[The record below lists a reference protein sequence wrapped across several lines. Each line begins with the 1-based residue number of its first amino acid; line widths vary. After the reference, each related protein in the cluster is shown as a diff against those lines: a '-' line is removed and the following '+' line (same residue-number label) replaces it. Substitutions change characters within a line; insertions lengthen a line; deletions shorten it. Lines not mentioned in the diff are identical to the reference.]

1 MDIQTKDG
9 ILLRGI
15 PDGTPEAEIKA
26 RINKIRAES
35 GMKDYKAMSAPA
47 PVDPTDDMST
57 LDRFLA
63 GAGKSFVDG
72 GRGLRQIFAND
83 REKTQKDID
92 EAAALDKPLMNTGAG
107 IVGNV
112 LGNAALFA
120 PTAFIPGANTYR
132 GAALVGAAANA
143 LGPVATGQDRGT
155 NAAMGAIAGPV
166 GLAAGR
172 GIGRAISPVASKL
185 NPQEELLAAAA
196 RREGIPLTVGQTTG
210 SRPVQIAES
219 VMENLPLTSTKQLA
233 GREAQQRA
241 FTAAAL
247 KKAGISADEAT
258 SGVLT
263 NQRNMLGNQL
273 NKIASGNT
281 LDFYRPSQ
289 TTQAPLISELDR
301 ILVEAEKR
309 GKTASEPVREI
320 VMNIVNEINQ
330 AGSMAGKNYQAWRQ
344 TLNPLAKGGGA
355 DAHYYG
361 QIRKA
366 LDSAFNEQIATTG
379 GAQAWKDTNRQ
390 YANLK
395 TIMQAAGGP
404 GTPAATGQLSPSQL
418 SAALRQSM
426 GKEGVALGRGDLNEL
441 SRVGQQFVKDQV
453 PNSGTAQRQFIQSLL
468 TGQAAGIIPGA
479 GLGYALDGQEG
490 AVKGAALG
498 AGLMLGGPK
507 AAQSVLQSPMG
518 RRYIERGIVPVSE
531 AQRAALAQALRAI
544 STASVPAVVNQ

>member
-1 MDIQTKDG
+1 MAAFTVTVDG
-9 ILLRGI
+9 SEYDVDA
-15 PDGTPEAEIKA
+15 PDEATAWKWAKA
-26 RINKIRAES
+26 THTS
-35 GMKDYKAMSAPA
+35 GQKDYKAMSAPV
-47 PVDPTDDMST
+47 PVDPTLDMST

-63 GAGKSFVDG
+63 GAGKAFMDG
-72 GRGLRQIFAND
+72 GRGLRQIFSSD
-83 REKTQKDID
+83 REQTQKEVD
-92 EAAALDKPLMNTGAG
+92 EAAALDKPLMNTGGGIAG
-107 IVGNV
+107 NIM
-112 LGNAALFA
+112 GNAALFA

-132 GAALVGAAANA
+132 GAALVGAGANA

-166 GLAAGR
+166 GLAVGR

-196 RREGIPLTVGQTTG
+196 RREGIPLTAGQTTG

-219 VMENLPLTSTKQLA
+219 VMENLPLTSGKQLA

-247 KKAGISADEAT
+247 RRAGIEGTEALPE
-258 SGVLT
+258 VLT
-263 NQRNMLGNQL
+263 NQRNALGGTMER
-273 NKIASGNT
+273 IAAGNT
-281 LDFYRPSQ
+281 LDFNAGLLDDLTRI
-289 TTQAPLISELDR
+289 TTEASRRGQA
-301 ILVEAEKR
+301 
-309 GKTASEPVREI
+309 ASEPIRNVVDNLLGE
-320 VMNIVNEINQ
+320 VAQN
-330 AGSMAGKNYQAWRQ
+330 GKISGQTYQAWRQ
-344 TLNPLAKGGGA
+344 TLAPLAKGGGP

-366 LDSAFNEQIATTG
+366 LDNAFNQQIAATG
-379 GAQAWKDTNRQ
+379 DSQAWQQANRQ

-426 GKEGVALGRGDLNEL
+426 GKEGVALGMGDLNEL
-441 SRVGQQFVKDQV
+441 SRVGQQFVKDQI

-498 AGLMLGGPK
+498 AALMLGGPK

-518 RRYIERGIVPVSE
+518 RKYIEQGIVPVSQ
-531 AQRAALAQALRAI
+531 AQRDALGQALRAL